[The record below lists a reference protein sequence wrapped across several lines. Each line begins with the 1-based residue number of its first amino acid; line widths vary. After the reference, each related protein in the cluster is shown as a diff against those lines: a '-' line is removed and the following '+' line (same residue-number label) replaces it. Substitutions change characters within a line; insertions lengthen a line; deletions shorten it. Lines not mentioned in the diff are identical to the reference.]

1 MTTVLYIAG
10 DGSWGDAEGIVFIV
24 DDLND
29 DERELIN
36 MYGQRGLDMIYDAR
50 RAKEIL

>member
-1 MTTVLYIAG
+1 MPTVLYIAA

-29 DERELIN
+29 GEKELLDF
-36 MYGQRGLDMIYDAR
+36 YGQGGVEMIYDAR
-50 RAKEIL
+50 RAGRL